1 MKYKKRHKPF
11 YKQFLRL
18 RQNIQDRTKLFTF
31 KKQKWQRFHQNL
43 KKQLKFYK
51 RFKIKDQFQLS
62 VSKFASRG
70 NSFQRKFRNNLH
82 ERKIFSLFYGGL
94 KKKSLKKSIL
104 KSVKTKNYAN
114 SNLLDYRRVTLKH
127 FESRLDTVIHRANF
141 SLTIQEASQLILHG
155 HVFVN
160 GRIVKTK
167 SYNLKTNDLV
177 EIAPNKKSRT
187 LVKRS
192 IDRSNFWPI
201 PPKHLLVNYRTL
213 QILFVY
219 QIDSNLMPVFNHYLN
234 LDSVIANIR
243 KG

>member
-31 KKQKWQRFHQNL
+31 KKQKWQRFHQIL

-70 NSFQRKFRNNLH
+70 NSFQRKFKNNLH
-82 ERKIFSLFYGGL
+82 ERKVFSLFYGGL
-94 KKKSLKKSIL
+94 KKSHLKKSIL
-104 KSVKTKNYAN
+104 KSVNTKNCAN
-114 SNLLDYRRVTLKH
+114 PNLLDYRRLTLKH
-127 FESRLDTVIHRANF
+127 FESRLDTVLYRSNF
-141 SLTIQEASQLILHG
+141 SLSIQEASQLILHG
-155 HVFVN
+155 HVLVN
-160 GRIVKTK
+160 GKVVKTK
-167 SYNLKTNDLV
+167 SYILRTNDLL
-177 EIAPNKKSRT
+177 EIAHNEKSRA

-213 QILFVY
+213 QVLFVY
-219 QIDSNLMPVFNHYLN
+219 QSDSNLMPVFNHYLN
-234 LDSVIANIR
+234 LDSVIANIK

>member
-1 MKYKKRHKPF
+1 MKYNKRHKPF

-94 KKKSLKKSIL
+94 KKNYLKKSIL
-104 KSVKTKNYAN
+104 KSIKTKNYVN
-114 SNLLDYRRVTLKH
+114 PDLIDYRHTTLKF
-127 FESRLDTVIHRANF
+127 FESRLDTVLHKANF
-141 SLTIQEASQLILHG
+141 SLSIQEASQLILHG
-155 HVFVN
+155 HVSVN
-160 GRIVKTK
+160 GRPVKTK
-167 SYNLKTNDLV
+167 SYNLKTNDLI
-177 EIAPNKKSRT
+177 EIAYNNKSRA
-187 LVKRS
+187 LVKKS

-201 PPKHLLVNYRTL
+201 PPKHLLVNYKTL
-213 QILFVY
+213 QILFVH
-219 QIDSNLMPVFNHYLN
+219 QDDSNLMPVFNHYLN
-234 LDSVIANIR
+234 LDSVIASIK